1 MTSKSELVDELGRIA
16 KGHVVETGD
25 VDETLAA
32 IDEVRGRVQSIA
44 GERP

>member
-25 VDETLAA
+25 VEETLAA
-32 IDEVRGRVQSIA
+32 LDEVRERVRSVA
-44 GERP
+44 GESP